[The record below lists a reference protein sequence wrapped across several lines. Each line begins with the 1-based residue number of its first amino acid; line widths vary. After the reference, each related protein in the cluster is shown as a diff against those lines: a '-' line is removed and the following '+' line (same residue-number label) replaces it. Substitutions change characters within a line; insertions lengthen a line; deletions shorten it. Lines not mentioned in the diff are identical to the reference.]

1 MHSVVVPP
9 ISCVAYMFL
18 YRCVMISL
26 TGLHYTNSRTKLLIT
41 ASTTVDIRA
50 KGTEERT
57 REYVLEGMK
66 RVQGAFLHEDLIA
79 NVRLETYE
87 GSRYFHVPPPVKK

>member
-1 MHSVVVPP
+1 MTECDEKDTVSQRH
-9 ISCVAYMFL
+9 L
-18 YRCVMISL
+18 L
-26 TGLHYTNSRTKLLIT
+26 LHL
-41 ASTTVDIRA
+41 VDIRA

-66 RVQGAFLHEDLIA
+66 KVQQAFKEHDLIA

-87 GSRYFHVPPPVKK
+87 GPRYFHVPPPQEQ